1 MAFKVSCG
9 GCHVGGS
16 GYKISLEEKE
26 VDSASLGVGWVGLN
40 RGFTS
45 YAVVNIVLPV
55 KVGVD

>member
-1 MAFKVSCG
+1 MWEDQVTKLVLKKKRLI
-9 GCHVGGS
+9 V
-16 GYKISLEEKE
+16 LRW
-26 VDSASLGVGWVGLN
+26 GVGWVGLN

>member
-9 GCHVGGS
+9 ECHVGGS
-16 GYKISLEEKE
+16 GYKISLKEIE
-26 VDSASLGVGWVGLN
+26 VDSAGLGVGWVGLK

-45 YAVVNIVLPV
+45 YTVVNIVLPV